1 MKMLTKS
8 QWDVLSLSGK
18 KAGASLDENLN
29 TISSLYCRS
38 LIRFKTIKGSRRLV
52 TMQLG
57 SMYLKFKPDFGRSP
71 DFYTSRKLAKQSRG
85 EKK

>member
-1 MKMLTKS
+1 MKMLSKS
-8 QWDVLSLSGK
+8 QWSVLSEAGK
-18 KAGASLDENLN
+18 KNGASLGENLN

-38 LIRFKTIKGSRRLV
+38 MVRFKTVGGSRRLV
-52 TMQLG
+52 TTQLG
-57 SMYLKFKPDFGRSP
+57 SMYLKFKPDFRKSP